1 MYKIVA
7 SDLDGTLLN
16 AQHTIAPFTRK
27 VLNELHEQG
36 KHFVF
41 ATGRHHIDV
50 AYIRDIVGIPALMIT
65 SNGARIHDENNKQ
78 VFSKDLAPELVRE
91 LVNIAKDDESVSI
104 HIYTEDK
111 WFLNRVDEDLSKYHK
126 DSGFNFTLFDT
137 ENPPTE
143 KVLKVFF
150 IRYDHEYLCQYE
162 TSINA
167 HLGDKVH
174 VAFSTPF
181 CLEVM
186 AAGVSKGAALET
198 VAALKGF
205 SLTDCIAFGD
215 GMNDVEM
222 LQAAQKGL
230 VMQTAPLRVKEALP
244 NNEVIGS
251 HVDEAVA
258 HYLADHL
265 LKA

>member
-1 MYKIVA
+1 MFKIVA

-16 AQHTIAPFTRK
+16 AKHTIAPFTRN

-50 AYIRDIVGIPALMIT
+50 AHIRDVVGIPACMIT
-65 SNGARIHDENNKQ
+65 SNGARIHDENNALI
-78 VFSKDLAPELVRE
+78 FSKDLAPELVRE
-91 LVNIAKDDESVSI
+91 LVNVAKDDESISI
-104 HIYTEDK
+104 HIYTQDK
-111 WFLNRVDEDLSKYHK
+111 WFLNRVDKDLTQYHK
-126 DSGFNFTLFDT
+126 DSGFSFTFFDP
-137 ENPPTE
+137 ENPPVE
-143 KVLKVFF
+143 NVLKVFF
-150 IRYDHEYLCQYE
+150 IRYDHEYLTQYE
-162 TSINA
+162 TRLNTQF
-167 HLGDKVH
+167 GDKVH

-186 AAGVSKGAALET
+186 AAGVSKGAALEA

-205 SLTDCIAFGD
+205 SLQDCIAFGD

-222 LQAAQKGL
+222 LQAAKKGL

-265 LKA
+265 LK